1 MITSAFVA
9 ARLAGGGVLEV
20 AAAGEPDCYRE
31 LARQTVV
38 ASQS

>member
-9 ARLAGGGVLEV
+9 ARLAGRGVLEV
-20 AAAGEPDCYRE
+20 AAAGEPDYYRE
-31 LARQTVV
+31 LARLRVV